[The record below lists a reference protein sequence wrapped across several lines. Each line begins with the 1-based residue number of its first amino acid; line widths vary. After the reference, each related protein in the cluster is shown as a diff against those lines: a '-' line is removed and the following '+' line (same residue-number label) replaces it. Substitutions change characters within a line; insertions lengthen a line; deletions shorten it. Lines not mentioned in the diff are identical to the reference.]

1 MSERITNPVFDE
13 RTFRDVVGTFA
24 TGVTVVTTCD
34 ATGIKHGLT
43 ANSFSSVSL
52 DPPLILWCQAT
63 ASKSYPA
70 FRESP
75 RFAINILA
83 HDQMWI
89 SRHFAKPSDDKFRD
103 IEYASGAGGAPL
115 LRGTAASLECVK
127 VAEYACGDHIV
138 YVGRVTQ
145 ALRSGRASLA
155 FCAGHY
161 LSVPSCNGDRPP
173 CDADS
178 TLPASLIPVAA
189 A

>member
-1 MSERITNPVFDE
+1 MSDRITKPTFDE

-34 ATGIKHGLT
+34 AMGAKHGLT

-63 ASKSYPA
+63 ASKSYAA
-70 FRESP
+70 FRENS

-83 HDQMWI
+83 HDQMWM

-103 IEYASGAGGAPL
+103 IDYALGSGGAPL

-127 VAEYACGDHIV
+127 VAEYPCGDHVVHI
-138 YVGRVTQ
+138 GRVTQ

-161 LSVPSCNGDRPP
+161 LSVPSCHGDLPAR
-173 CDADS
+173 DTDN
-178 TLPASLIPVAA
+178 TLPASLIPVTAA
-189 A
+189 